1 MQRTFNHAQL
11 APRKKKR
18 RMPPPCLASKTDRLL
33 DSAEGCKY
41 TPQAA
46 DKQAFVLWAAYC
58 LYLQPSAVE
67 KARTLHLCSVGA
79 TADCES
85 VHRSCPSCGSRIHSQ
100 QVSVL
105 GQLLNGI
112 LWRRIPSRTPV
123 SSGLRSTKAFF
134 KWNITPT
141 HPDPTDVI
149 LAIRRDTQ
157 GCCKLG
163 CNDALEQKRRRQVEL
178 LWRKQTFQAI
188 KALTA
193 LLENIR
199 ARRSRSWSL
208 GIANRTRHVGLLLLR
223 RTDAMMG
230 CHRRYAS
237 VLKQCSRRMQKILP
251 AVRRDTQEIQARFT
265 YLNGC
270 NELMQQVG
278 LKRRVTEFTSVVDN
292 AGQPNF
298 KIHYRKALVA
308 TDDTQVIPSR
318 WLVRNG
324 NKQRCQE

>member
-1 MQRTFNHAQL
+1 ML
-11 APRKKKR
+11 
-18 RMPPPCLASKTDRLL
+18 PPCLVIKTEGLL

-67 KARTLHLCSVGA
+67 KARTLHLCPVGA

-123 SSGLRSTKAFF
+123 SSGLRTSAKDETSHLLILILQTWFLRSEE
-134 KWNITPT
+134 T
-141 HPDPTDVI
+141 HKDVASWVAMMPWGRKGADM
-149 LAIRRDTQ
+149 LSCCGAKNKLSRRSRPWPPCPKTYL
-157 GCCKLG
+157 C
-163 CNDALEQKRRRQVEL
+163 
-178 LWRKQTFQAI
+178 F
-188 KALTA
+188 
-193 LLENIR
+193 R

-237 VLKQCSRRMQKILP
+237 VLKALLTTDAEDITCGQKRHTRNSGL
-251 AVRRDTQEIQARFT
+251 RDTQEIQAWLN

-292 AGQPNF
+292 AW
-298 KIHYRKALVA
+298 R
-308 TDDTQVIPSR
+308 
-318 WLVRNG
+318 
-324 NKQRCQE
+324 